1 MFSNT
6 IYYIALAAPLLPLF
20 IFAICRNKIA
30 TGTPFLSV
38 FLSLIAVDSLTN
50 ILNVVMDESMG
61 NVMII
66 VNFSVFIQSLLIVYL
81 YKFFNTIHNKILIST
96 VILIA
101 MSFVVESILKTKLLE
116 PNTLSIIFSHTSIII
131 LGWYILYNGYRNT
144 SHFQFQVT
152 AIIVLFNI
160 VFLIKL
166 LFQEKINDSIQL
178 FDFVFITSSLFYL
191 GVYLSFSRS
200 IWSLQKNLD

>member
-1 MFSNT
+1 
-6 IYYIALAAPLLPLF
+6 
-20 IFAICRNKIA
+20 
-30 TGTPFLSV
+30 
-38 FLSLIAVDSLTN
+38 LTN